1 MSTISQHRSV
11 RSTSPSSVIRGVL
24 VAAAIVT
31 AAGSAGAQTV
41 ENLGVLPGGTSSQG
55 GPVSALGFSG
65 VAISFSPSGDRS
77 FRWTR
82 GRGVEDIGI
91 MPGGSS
97 TWATDISGN
106 GDVVVGLAFMSGAPI
121 RAFRWSRSR
130 GMEDLGTLPGA
141 IYGAE
146 AYGVNFD
153 GSAISG
159 TGNVADTFHAFRWTR
174 YTGMQDLG
182 TLPGGTYTF
191 GTNISASGEAVTGLG
206 GTADSE
212 HAFVWRRGVMRDLGT
227 LIPGDFSGATAVS
240 ADGSVVT
247 GYSGSNAVVWTN
259 GVVQDLGVLTGGSY
273 SVGYSVSG
281 DGDTVGGM
289 ADTADGA
296 TVATLWTA
304 SGGLVDLN
312 AYLPTQ
318 GVDLTGWRLEVTIG
332 LSADGTTLS
341 GAGSFNG
348 EQRAWVVRLP
358 RRFGWG
364 RLGRIFHNGRHSAVC
379 PMRRFG
385 PLLRR
390 VARP

>member
-11 RSTSPSSVIRGVL
+11 RFDSPSSVVRALL
-24 VAAAIVT
+24 VAAAVVT
-31 AAGSAGAQTV
+31 AAGNASAQSI
-41 ENLGVLPGGTSSQG
+41 ENLGVLPGGAGSQG
-55 GPVSALGFSG
+55 GPVSALGFSAVG
-65 VAISFSPSGDRS
+65 ISFAPDGDRS

-82 GRGVEDIGI
+82 GRGLEDIGL
-91 MPGGSS
+91 MPGGSA
-97 TWATDISGN
+97 TWASDISGN
-106 GDVVVGLAFMSGAPI
+106 GDVVVGLAFMNGAPI
-121 RAFRWSRSR
+121 RAFRWSRGR

-146 AYGVNFD
+146 AYGVSFD
-153 GSAISG
+153 GSAVSG
-159 TGNVADTFHAFRWTR
+159 TGNVADTFHAFRWAR

-191 GTNISASGEAVTGLG
+191 GTNISASGEVVTGLG

-212 HAFVWRRGVMRDLGT
+212 HAFLWRRGVMRDLGT

-247 GYSGSNAVVWTN
+247 GYSGSNAVIWTN
-259 GVVQDLGVLTGGSY
+259 GVVQDLGVLAGGSY
-273 SVGYSVSG
+273 SVAYSVSG
-281 DGDTVGGM
+281 DGEAVGGM
-289 ADTADGA
+289 ADTAGGA
-296 TVATLWTA
+296 SVATLWTA
-304 SGGLVDLN
+304 SLGLVDLN

-318 GVDLTGWRLEVTIG
+318 GVDLSGWRLDVTTG

-341 GAGSFNG
+341 GAGTFNG
-348 EQRAWVVRLP
+348 EQRAWVARLP
-358 RRFGWG
+358 RRFAWG
-364 RLGRIFHNGRHSAVC
+364 RSGRIFNNSRHSNVC

-390 VARP
+390 IARP